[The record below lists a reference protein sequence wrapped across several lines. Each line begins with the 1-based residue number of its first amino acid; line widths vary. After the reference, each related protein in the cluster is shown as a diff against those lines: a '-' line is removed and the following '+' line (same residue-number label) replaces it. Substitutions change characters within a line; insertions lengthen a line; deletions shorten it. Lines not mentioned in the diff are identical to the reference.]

1 MNPPIDTVSEIT
13 LTIKDVQE
21 LETELAQYS
30 QIYRDLF
37 GRREQKDQYEI
48 YLQGLMSDVPNKSVE
63 TMMLH
68 LNGDDPQ
75 AIRNMQHFVSQGV
88 GKTK

>member
-30 QIYRDLF
+30 QIYQDLF
-37 GRREQKDQYEI
+37 GRREQKEQYQV
-48 YLQGLMSDVPNKSVE
+48 YLQG
-63 TMMLH
+63 
-68 LNGDDPQ
+68 
-75 AIRNMQHFVSQGV
+75 
-88 GKTK
+88 